1 MIQKQITIAK
11 GKNKMIKTIRNFGKT
26 VAGGVKKFWNDESGM
41 GTVEVILIIV
51 VLIGL
56 VIVFKQQISGIV
68 EDIFKTIRE
77 DTRAITN

>member
-1 MIQKQITIAK
+1 MKELTNKVKRLGGKVK
-11 GKNKMIKTIRNFGKT
+11 GGFLNF
-26 VAGGVKKFWNDESGM
+26 VNDESGM

-56 VIVFKQQISGIV
+56 VIVFKEQISGIV
-68 EDIFKTIRE
+68 EDVFKTIRQ

>member
-1 MIQKQITIAK
+1 MNLIKNL
-11 GKNKMIKTIRNFGKT
+11 GKNIKE
-26 VAGGVKKFWNDESGM
+26 GVMEFWNDESGM

-68 EDIFKTIRE
+68 EDVFKTIRE

>member
-1 MIQKQITIAK
+1 MNYLMIGANKV
-11 GKNKMIKTIRNFGKT
+11 KNRIVEGIR
-26 VAGGVKKFWNDESGM
+26 KFWSDESGM

-56 VIVFKQQISGIV
+56 VIVFKQQIAGIV

-77 DTRAITN
+77 DTRVITN